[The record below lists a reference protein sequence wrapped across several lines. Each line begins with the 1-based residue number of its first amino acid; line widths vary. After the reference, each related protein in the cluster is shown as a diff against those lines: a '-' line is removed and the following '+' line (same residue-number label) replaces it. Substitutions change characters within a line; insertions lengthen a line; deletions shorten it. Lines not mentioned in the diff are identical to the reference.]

1 MTDSIEVHRLGALLR
16 YFCGESGD
24 DSAPEE
30 LERKTKTICEK
41 QMDRTTGRDDWGTA
55 KGLRVFWKRI
65 VSSIEFLSVLQN
77 GTDRF

>member
-1 MTDSIEVHRLGALLR
+1 MTDSIEVHRLGAPLR
-16 YFCGESGD
+16 YFCGEAGD

-55 KGLRVFWKRI
+55 KGLRCFGRG
-65 VSSIEFLSVLQN
+65 SFAAL
-77 GTDRF
+77 TDLTFDEEN